1 MVTTMFLGCP
11 WNSIRNKKENFTT
24 RRNKPTEVKNACAIL
39 SNNQLILISV
49 QEKQILQPEANSGKK
64 RQVYFTSQT
73 LVFTNS
79 HQFKFTKSLYK
90 FLLQASNH
98 LTTTCRPPTN
108 HLPTTYQPP
117 TDHLLTTWPTDHLP
131 TTYQPTTDHFLTVQ
145 LVPYYLVLTMVIYGS
160 QWKSKFH
167 MHPCDRVHL

>member
-39 SNNQLILISV
+39 GNNQLILISV

-64 RQVYFTSQT
+64 RQVS
-73 LVFTNS
+73 
-79 HQFKFTKSLYK
+79 
-90 FLLQASNH
+90 
-98 LTTTCRPPTN
+98 
-108 HLPTTYQPP
+108 
-117 TDHLLTTWPTDHLP
+117 
-131 TTYQPTTDHFLTVQ
+131 TDHFLTVQ

>member
-39 SNNQLILISV
+39 GNNQLILISV

-64 RQVYFTSQT
+64 RQVYFTSRT

-79 HQFKFTKSLYK
+79 HQFKFTKSLQVPVTS
-90 FLLQASNH
+90 LQPPTNH
-98 LTTTCRPPTN
+98 LPTTCRPPTN
-108 HLPTTYQPP
+108 HLLITYWPPTGHLPTTYQPP
-117 TDHLLTTWPTDHLP
+117 TDHRPLFDGAACSILP
-131 TTYQPTTDHFLTVQ
+131 CTYNGDLWNSMEVKISHATSLRN
-145 LVPYYLVLTMVIYGS
+145 
-160 QWKSKFH
+160 
-167 MHPCDRVHL
+167 CERVHL